1 MGARRLELHLG
12 DLIKMGID
20 RTQLAIGILDLGLEK
35 ISGWILLH
43 QGFNNVAKWSLRS
56 YATIQ

>member
-20 RTQLAIGILDLGLEK
+20 RTQLGIGILDLELEK
-35 ISGWILLH
+35 ISGWMLLH
-43 QGFNNVAKWSLRS
+43 QGFSNVEKWPLPS